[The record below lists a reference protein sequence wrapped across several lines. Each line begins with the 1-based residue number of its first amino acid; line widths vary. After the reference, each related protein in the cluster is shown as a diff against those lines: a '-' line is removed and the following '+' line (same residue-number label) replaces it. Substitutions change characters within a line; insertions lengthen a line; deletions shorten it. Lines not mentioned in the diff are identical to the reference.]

1 MIDFKMMQDASEI
14 VSYDKPGIPLYI
26 REGFLSDYPHYSALM
41 HWHPDIELIYIISG
55 SMEYDISGEHI
66 VLHENDLLFVN
77 SENMHYGFSSQKKEC
92 HFLCVLFDPDLLRS
106 NSTIFETYVNP
117 VIKDKSVTHMIFSKN
132 NILNQSIRKLFECK
146 ISETGAYELTC
157 TGILFEMWKEFSDAY
172 SSITI
177 TNTSTPDNVAEIQK
191 KMVSFIYKNYA
202 EDLTIEKIAK
212 SANISRSTCCL
223 IFKKYIKTTPIDF
236 LNQYRMEL
244 VKRLLVNSDYSV
256 TDIATSCGFNHMS
269 YFSKQF
275 KKETGQ
281 TPTAYRKANR

>member
-1 MIDFKMMQDASEI
+1 MVDFKMMQDASEI

-55 SMEYDISGEHI
+55 SMEYDINGEHI
-66 VLHENDLLFVN
+66 ILEEGDLLFVN
-77 SENMHYGFSSQKKEC
+77 SENMHYGFSSQQKEC
-92 HFLCVLFDPDLLRS
+92 HFLCVLFLPDLLRS

-117 VIKDKSVTHMIFSKN
+117 VITDKSVTYMVFHKDSV
-132 NILNQSIRKLFECK
+132 LNDDIQQLFDRKENDK
-146 ISETGAYELTC
+146 SAYELTC
-157 TGILFEMWKEFSDAY
+157 TGILFEMWKQFSDMY
-172 SSITI
+172 NSIAVSN
-177 TNTSTPDNVAEIQK
+177 TNTPDNVAETQK

-202 EDLTIEKIAK
+202 EDLTIEKIAR

-244 VKRLLVNSDYSV
+244 VKKLLVSSDYSI

-281 TPTAYRKANR
+281 TPTAYREANR